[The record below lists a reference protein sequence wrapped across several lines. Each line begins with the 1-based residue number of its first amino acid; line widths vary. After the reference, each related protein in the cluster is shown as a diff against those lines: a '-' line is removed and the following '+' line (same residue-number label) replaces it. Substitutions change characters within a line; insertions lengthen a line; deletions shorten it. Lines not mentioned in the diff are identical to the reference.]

1 MPTPQTSARRAETSP
16 VVNALGRER
25 QHQRIDTIDTALAH
39 DLGLKGPMSVT
50 RHVDVDRGDLGH
62 HLGGTLREIA
72 LAGRWA
78 RNRGRGEPVGRWVRN
93 RGRGEPVGRWAR
105 NRGRGEPAGRR
116 ARNRVGG
123 NFTEEPV
130 GLAELAD
137 DLLRRVPTSS
147 HRDEPPSPSHAGQRA
162 LTTGGPTVDAS
173 DKHRGGGYLSRQG
186 PGTLRWALFEAGL
199 CASSATS
206 PDRDY
211 YRSVKERSD
220 GKLAAICVARKLAR
234 RCYHILRSW
243 NPTRCTPSPTADPHQ
258 RFCRP
263 RWSGPSTR
271 NIRVYA
277 VSSRHPAARQHPCWT
292 AF

>member
-72 LAGRWA
+72 LA
-78 RNRGRGEPVGRWVRN
+78 
-93 RGRGEPVGRWAR
+93 GRWAR

-234 RCYHILRSW
+234 RSYHILRSME
-243 NPTRCTPSPTADPHQ
+243 PDE
-258 RFCRP
+258 
-263 RWSGPSTR
+263 
-271 NIRVYA
+271 VYA
-277 VSSRHPAARQHPCWT
+277 IPDS
-292 AF
+292 